1 MKAST
6 PSSRR
11 NHDPGTAAVSR
22 AQLQALEVAQP
33 DRATLALRGA
43 LTFAT
48 AARAL
53 AEGGRA
59 LAAGAQTRLD
69 LGGLERADS
78 AGLACV
84 IALLAHARRAGRH
97 LDVVHWPAG
106 LLALAEVCDVAKLLA
121 QDVA

>member
-1 MKAST
+1 MT
-6 PSSRR
+6 RL
-11 NHDPGTAAVSR
+11 HAADVLS
-22 AQLQALEVAQP
+22 LTQP
-33 DRATLALRGA
+33 DPDTLALSGA

-69 LGGLERADS
+69 LSGLARADS

-84 IALLAHARRAGRH
+84 LALAAVASRAGRR
-97 LDVVHWPAG
+97 LGVVHWPEG
-106 LLALAEVCDVAKLLA
+106 LRALADVCDAATLLEPPA
-121 QDVA
+121 AAGA